1 MNVSKTFM
9 VHVELHRK
17 DCVVDDLTLWSF
29 YFNNSVWLRN
39 IVLNR
44 QYGLTPMGLL
54 INTKADHQDFLRS
67 QIQGCAVYLLDPKFQ
82 NCNNISKQNCL
93 AHMGWFLGS
102 SDERYSFVVKVR
114 TFQTGNFFPQYHF
127 VFGDIFL
134 RLCSVQDK
142 IIFLWVIFSNQ
153 LFE

>member
-1 MNVSKTFM
+1 M

-54 INTKADHQDFLRS
+54 INIKADR
-67 QIQGCAVYLLDPKFQ
+67 
-82 NCNNISKQNCL
+82 
-93 AHMGWFLGS
+93 
-102 SDERYSFVVKVR
+102 
-114 TFQTGNFFPQYHF
+114 
-127 VFGDIFL
+127 
-134 RLCSVQDK
+134 
-142 IIFLWVIFSNQ
+142 
-153 LFE
+153 